1 MNKKRLP
8 IVFFLVLFIASGCK
22 TVPTYEPPI
31 EPIISPTEVNINFR
45 FIAYDTGI
53 TNPDDDK
60 RCYYKIFIDKIDA
73 GRTTIGLESQKKY
86 FEAKLSSNMHLI
98 VVEKWVLDKVS
109 CKGEASYA
117 RKNVDANRFAIIVPG
132 DKFYCSMDQND
143 YTERAIQG
151 MKAKLREKK
160 G

>member
-1 MNKKRLP
+1 MNKKRLS
-8 IVFFLVLFIASGCK
+8 ILFFLVLLIASGCK

-31 EPIISPTEVNINFR
+31 EPIISPTEVNVNFR

-98 VVEKWVLDKVS
+98 VVEKWVLDEREGEYKKVNNILQP
-109 CKGEASYA
+109 KPNFFYFETKASSLTELIMINDKMVNKA
-117 RKNVDANRFAIIVPG
+117 QFAV
-132 DKFYCSMDQND
+132 
-143 YTERAIQG
+143 TIQ
-151 MKAKLREKK
+151 
-160 G
+160 

>member
-1 MNKKRLP
+1 MNKRRLP
-8 IVFFLVLFIASGCK
+8 IVFFLVLLIASGCK

-53 TNPDDDK
+53 TNPDEDK

-98 VVEKWVLDKVS
+98 VVEKWVLDEREGEYKKVNNILQP
-109 CKGEASYA
+109 KPNFFYFETKASSLTELIMINDKMVNKA
-117 RKNVDANRFAIIVPG
+117 QFAV
-132 DKFYCSMDQND
+132 
-143 YTERAIQG
+143 TIQ
-151 MKAKLREKK
+151 
-160 G
+160 

>member
-1 MNKKRLP
+1 MNKRRLP
-8 IVFFLVLFIASGCK
+8 IVFFLVLLIASGCK

-98 VVEKWVLDKVS
+98 VVEKWVLDEREGEYKKVNNILQP
-109 CKGEASYA
+109 KPNFFYFETKASSLTELIMINDKMVNKA
-117 RKNVDANRFAIIVPG
+117 QFAV
-132 DKFYCSMDQND
+132 
-143 YTERAIQG
+143 TIQ
-151 MKAKLREKK
+151 
-160 G
+160 

>member
-1 MNKKRLP
+1 MNKRRLP
-8 IVFFLVLFIASGCK
+8 IVFFLVLLIASGCK

-31 EPIISPTEVNINFR
+31 EPIISPTEVNVNFR

-98 VVEKWVLDKVS
+98 VVEKWVLDEREGEYKKVNNILQP
-109 CKGEASYA
+109 KPNFFYFETKASSLTELILI
-117 RKNVDANRFAIIVPG
+117 N
-132 DKFYCSMDQND
+132 DKLVNKAQFVV
-143 YTERAIQG
+143 TIQ
-151 MKAKLREKK
+151 
-160 G
+160 

>member
-1 MNKKRLP
+1 MNKRRLP
-8 IVFFLVLFIASGCK
+8 IVFFLVLLIASGCK

-31 EPIISPTEVNINFR
+31 EPIISPTEVNVNFR

-53 TNPDDDK
+53 TNPDEDK

-98 VVEKWVLDKVS
+98 VVEKWVLDEREGEYKKVNNILQP
-109 CKGEASYA
+109 KPNFFYFETKASSLTELIMINDKMVNKA
-117 RKNVDANRFAIIVPG
+117 QFAV
-132 DKFYCSMDQND
+132 
-143 YTERAIQG
+143 TIQ
-151 MKAKLREKK
+151 
-160 G
+160 

>member
-1 MNKKRLP
+1 MNKRRLP
-8 IVFFLVLFIASGCK
+8 ILFFLVLLIASGCK

-31 EPIISPTEVNINFR
+31 EPIISPTEVNVNFR

-98 VVEKWVLDKVS
+98 VVEKWVLDEREGEYKKVNNILQP
-109 CKGEASYA
+109 KPNFFYFETKASSLTELIMINDKMVNKA
-117 RKNVDANRFAIIVPG
+117 QFAV
-132 DKFYCSMDQND
+132 
-143 YTERAIQG
+143 TIQ
-151 MKAKLREKK
+151 
-160 G
+160 

>member
-1 MNKKRLP
+1 MNKRRML
-8 IVFFLVLFIASGCK
+8 ILFFLVLFIASGCK
-22 TVPTYEPPI
+22 TVPKYEPPI

-53 TNPDDDK
+53 TNPDEDK

-98 VVEKWVLDKVS
+98 VVEKWVLDEREGEYKKVNNILQP
-109 CKGEASYA
+109 KPNFFYFETKASSLTELIMI
-117 RKNVDANRFAIIVPG
+117 N
-132 DKFYCSMDQND
+132 DKMVN
-143 YTERAIQG
+143 
-151 MKAKLREKK
+151 KAQFTVTLQ
-160 G
+160 